1 MGKQELQEGLEVIE
15 STNLRYFSKEMTA
28 EFFALKGMF
37 LAQVGRSEEANK
49 AFSEAVQMH
58 DTLVKAWA
66 LWGDYLDN
74 LFVKER
80 TISLGIYALICY
92 LHACRSNHETKCR
105 KYLARSLWLL
115 TYDDEKG
122 NLAETLEKYC
132 VGVHPAHWL
141 PWIPQLLTCLVR
153 SKGQH
158 VLNLIFS
165 IGRVYPQAV
174 YFPIRTLYLTL
185 KIEQREKYK
194 LGLAQGGKAS
204 TSGSSASK
212 PQSLKISAPKK
223 PTTPTTVATTTTTTA
238 ETSQSTTTA
247 TASTTSVTTTEPTTT
262 TTVTSTTNEVPNP
275 VALASKVS
283 LK

>member
-194 LGLAQGGKAS
+194 LGLAQGGKAPASS
-204 TSGSSASK
+204 TSSKTPASK
-212 PQSLKISAPKK
+212 SATSKK
-223 PTTPTTVATTTTTTA
+223 PTTVTATATTTDN
-238 ETSQSTTTA
+238 
-247 TASTTSVTTTEPTTT
+247 TSVTSNTNTKTAAT
-262 TTVTSTTNEVPNP
+262 TTVIGVPTP
-275 VALASKVS
+275 VALASKV
-283 LK
+283 

>member
-37 LAQVGRSEEANK
+37 LAQVGSSEEANK

-80 TISLGIYALICY
+80 TITLGVYALICY

-115 TYDDEKG
+115 TFDDEKG
-122 NLAETLEKYC
+122 TLAETLEKYC
-132 VGVHPAHWL
+132 VGVYPAYWL

-153 SKGQH
+153 NEGQR

-165 IGRVYPQAV
+165 IGRVFPQAV

-194 LGLAQGGKAS
+194 LGLVQSGKIQSSSQSS
-204 TSGSSASK
+204 TSKTDASK
-212 PQSLKISAPKK
+212 QATKTSDVSTVSSTSVS
-223 PTTPTTVATTTTTTA
+223 TTATTTAPSSSTLSVSK
-238 ETSQSTTTA
+238 TSDIPTP
-247 TASTTSVTTTEPTTT
+247 ASI
-262 TTVTSTTNEVPNP
+262 
-275 VALASKVS
+275 AAKV
-283 LK
+283 K

>member
-15 STNLRYFSKEMTA
+15 STNLRYFTKEMTA

-37 LAQVGRSEEANK
+37 LAQVSRSEEANK

-80 TISLGIYALICY
+80 NITLGVYALICY
-92 LHACRSNHETKCR
+92 LHACRSNHEAKCR

-115 TYDDEKG
+115 TYDDDKATLG
-122 NLAETLEKYC
+122 DTLEKYC
-132 VGVHPAHWL
+132 IGVHPAHWL

-153 SKGQH
+153 KEGQR

-165 IGRVYPQAV
+165 IGRVFPQAV

-194 LGLAQGGKAS
+194 LGLVHSGK
-204 TSGSSASK
+204 SSPATTPSSSVGT
-212 PQSLKISAPKK
+212 PQSSKCEDTKPRKSETPSDGASNSTNDVPTPASIAAKVCFVVVAVFFFVFFCLFLKQEEQ
-223 PTTPTTVATTTTTTA
+223 V
-238 ETSQSTTTA
+238 
-247 TASTTSVTTTEPTTT
+247 
-262 TTVTSTTNEVPNP
+262 
-275 VALASKVS
+275 
-283 LK
+283 

>member
-15 STNLRYFSKEMTA
+15 STNLRYFTKEMTA

-37 LAQVGRSEEANK
+37 LAQVGRSDEANK

-74 LFVKER
+74 LFVNER
-80 TISLGIYALICY
+80 NITLGVYALICY
-92 LHACRSNHETKCR
+92 LHACRSNHEAKCR

-115 TYDDEKG
+115 TYDDDKG
-122 NLAETLEKYC
+122 TLADTLEKYC
-132 VGVHPAHWL
+132 IGVHPAHWL

-153 SKGQH
+153 KEGQR

-165 IGRVYPQAV
+165 IGRVFPQAV

-194 LGLAQGGKAS
+194 LGLVSGKAS
-204 TSGSSASK
+204 PASSSSTTPVPSQTVKADELKSKLTEVTPSTSGINGNSSS
-212 PQSLKISAPKK
+212 SS
-223 PTTPTTVATTTTTTA
+223 
-238 ETSQSTTTA
+238 SRN
-247 TASTTSVTTTEPTTT
+247 SV
-262 TTVTSTTNEVPNP
+262 SEVPTP
-275 VALASKVS
+275 ASIAAKV
-283 LK
+283 KTF